1 MNGKLRGRERALLEL
16 KLNGSLLLC
25 LIFFA
30 SAARRWCFSAFVD
43 DGEGKSS
50 KWRRHAIPSADVVD
64 TSARHS
70 DADGSWRSRI
80 GDVFSG
86 IWVSLDVKDGAGQ

>member
-64 TSARHS
+64 TSS
-70 DADGSWRSRI
+70 LLIEMSW
-80 GDVFSG
+80 
-86 IWVSLDVKDGAGQ
+86 WY